1 MEIFKNYFATLE
13 GTVRERMERIS
24 EIVSDEAPEAKP
36 TLKYKMPGFE
46 WNGYLIH
53 FYAFK
58 KHIGLYAIPNQL
70 PEFEEKLKGFK
81 TGRGS
86 MQILH
91 SQEMPELLIREMIR
105 FNIHQNSNKK
115 YE

>member
-1 MEIFKNYFATLE
+1 MEIFKNYFETLE
-13 GTVRERMERIS
+13 GAVRERMERIS
-24 EIVSDEAPEAKP
+24 EIVRDEAPEAKP
-36 TLKYKMPGFE
+36 TLKYQMPGFE

-53 FYAFK
+53 FSAFK

-70 PEFEEKLKGFK
+70 PEFEEKLRGFK

-115 YE
+115 Y